1 MSVLKSSFFNAIVAY
16 VRWHFFVLSSLS
28 EKKFVLNA
36 EEKLMQPKTSQK
48 FKNVACF
55 RLLFKIKQPKR
66 LQSTKSVAIN
76 TWFLLIKPN
85 FNVKMQRYE
94 TNHRKRVVEENLN
107 QVWSNKFLPKTYSPS
122 FWGCHKSTE
131 NFVTHGFW
139 VRRYVALVVSVP
151 IPLRT
156 QWVKTPMRRK
166 IFCSFRPP
174 QNTATSKSPSLSVSH
189 NTNHFPLP

>member
-1 MSVLKSSFFNAIVAY
+1 MKSSPGTIAFNVCRGMI
-16 VRWHFFVLSSLS
+16 FVLSSLS

-36 EEKLMQPKTSQK
+36 GEKLMQPKTSQK

-94 TNHRKRVVEENLN
+94 TNHRKKVVEETV
-107 QVWSNKFLPKTYSPS
+107 QPVFLGAAVNYQEMICIKWALSLRQT
-122 FWGCHKSTE
+122 
-131 NFVTHGFW
+131 
-139 VRRYVALVVSVP
+139 RRGISL
-151 IPLRT
+151 
-156 QWVKTPMRRK
+156 
-166 IFCSFRPP
+166 
-174 QNTATSKSPSLSVSH
+174 QNTQAWYPRVCTHSLQIISW
-189 NTNHFPLP
+189 

>member
-1 MSVLKSSFFNAIVAY
+1 MKSSPDTIAFNVC
-16 VRWHFFVLSSLS
+16 REWFFVLSSLS

-107 QVWSNKFLPKTYSPS
+107 QFWSNKFLPKTYSPS
-122 FWGCHKSTE
+122 FGGCRKTRLPPNPLLFPYHIIQIIFHCH
-131 NFVTHGFW
+131 NFFH
-139 VRRYVALVVSVP
+139 RHALTDRHP
-151 IPLRT
+151 
-156 QWVKTPMRRK
+156 
-166 IFCSFRPP
+166 
-174 QNTATSKSPSLSVSH
+174 
-189 NTNHFPLP
+189 HFVFNPKERVDTKNQKGNSGYAPDG

>member
-1 MSVLKSSFFNAIVAY
+1 MSTLAVKISRLPNRQFLHRTPRMAVSWS
-16 VRWHFFVLSSLS
+16 HPLTLLLSMY
-28 EKKFVLNA
+28 A
-36 EEKLMQPKTSQK
+36 GEKLMQPKTSEK

-107 QVWSNKFLPKTYSPS
+107 QFWSNKFLPKTYSPS
-122 FWGCHKSTE
+122 FGGCRKLSRNDLQRVGT
-131 NFVTHGFW
+131 NTW
-139 VRRYVALVVSVP
+139 VSS
-151 IPLRT
+151 LRIL
-156 QWVKTPMRRK
+156 QADTPTR
-166 IFCSFRPP
+166 
-174 QNTATSKSPSLSVSH
+174 LS
-189 NTNHFPLP
+189 